1 MKTTVIL
8 SLVTAALGIGACAMA
23 DDNAVDPVVR
33 QIVPNKVEPFAP
45 GAVKCRSGLLAE
57 RFALNRDYLLSLS
70 NDSMLYIFRKQAGL
84 PTPGKPYGGW
94 CSIEGAHWSKNGE
107 FQCDYLSALAI
118 SYAAC
123 GDKRL
128 KSQANEFVVGLA
140 ACQQPDGAIY
150 SGNVSEKHLFF
161 YTIDKWLKGLANAQ
175 HLLGNRQAATIRARL
190 VEWIESEVGLL
201 SDEQLQSLLK
211 EEQGGICEALYDF
224 YAETGQPCHLALARR
239 FEHRSILDPLARGED
254 NLAGIHANTTIPKI
268 LGAARAYELTGD
280 AYYRRVVEKFWG
292 LVAKTRSYATGST
305 SSVELW
311 GKAHAL
317 RAGLLGGNTQE
328 TCVTFNW
335 MRLTRYL
342 WRWTGKAEYADLYE
356 RCLYNGIVAA
366 QDPDRG
372 MVTYFMSLKAGVRE
386 SEDEWLKEQ
395 MGGSRKRF
403 GTLFASFW
411 CCTGTG
417 AMALAGLTD
426 SIYFH
431 GGDTLYVNAFTP
443 SEVQWQ
449 CGKTQVNVSQE
460 TDYPDSDTVRLRVR
474 LSEPTDFAMAL
485 RMPWWAS
492 GNNVIRVNGESVD
505 GDLRP
510 GRFYPVRRTWRD
522 GDTVEL
528 TLPMSL
534 YAQAIDDDPNC
545 VAVMYGPHVM
555 AGLTYFAFQKT
566 FAQEDVKLKG
576 NPKEPQQWL
585 LPVPN
590 RKMMFITKAPD
601 QNVVFIPLYKVV
613 AERYGVYFDMIA
625 P

>member
-1 MKTTVIL
+1 MKTTIALPLIAV
-8 SLVTAALGIGACAMA
+8 ALGVCAYAMA
-23 DDNAVDPVVR
+23 DDNAIDSASR
-33 QIVPNKVEPFAP
+33 KIVPDKVEPFAP
-45 GAVKCRSGLLAE
+45 GAVKCRPGLLAQ
-57 RFALNRDYLLSLS
+57 RFALNRDYLLSLN
-70 NDSMLYIFRKQAGL
+70 NDSLLYFFRKQAGL

-94 CSIEGAHWSKNGE
+94 CTVEGAQSPHNGE

-118 SYAAC
+118 TYAAC
-123 GDKRL
+123 GDQRL
-128 KSQANEFVVGLA
+128 KSQADEFVAGLA
-140 ACQQPDGAIY
+140 ACQKPNGAIY
-150 SGNVSEKHLFF
+150 AGGVSEDHLF
-161 YTIDKWLKGLANAQ
+161 YYMIDKWLKGLANAQ
-175 HLLGNRQAATIRARL
+175 HLLGNQQAATIRARL
-190 VEWIESEVGLL
+190 VGWIESKVGPL
-201 SDEQLQSLLK
+201 SDQQLQALLK

-224 YAETGQPCHLALARR
+224 YADTGRPQHLALARR
-239 FEHRSILDPLARGED
+239 FEHRSVLDPLARGED
-254 NLAGIHANTTIPKI
+254 NLAGLHANTTIPKI
-268 LGAARAYELTGD
+268 CGAARAYELTGD
-280 AYYRRVVEKFWG
+280 AYYRRVVENFWG

-305 SSVELW
+305 SSVEYW
-311 GKAHAL
+311 GKAHVL
-317 RAGLLGGNTQE
+317 RAGLLGATTQE
-328 TCVTFNW
+328 TCVTYNW

-342 WRWTGKAEYADLYE
+342 WRWTGRAEYADMEE
-356 RCLYNGIVAA
+356 RCLYNGIIAA
-366 QDPDRG
+366 QDPVGG
-372 MVTYFMSLKAGVRE
+372 MVTYFMPLKAGVRE
-386 SEDEWLKEQ
+386 PEDTQEGAR
-395 MGGSRKRF
+395 GGSRKKF
-403 GTLFASFW
+403 GARFASFW

-417 AMALAGLTD
+417 AMALAGLAD

-449 CGKTQVNVSQE
+449 RGTKSVNVTQE

-474 LSEPTDFAMAL
+474 LSEPTEFAMAL

-492 GNNVIRVNGESVD
+492 GKNTIRVNGESIG

-510 GRFYPVRRTWRD
+510 GRFCPVQRTWRD

-534 YAQAIDDDPNC
+534 YAQPIDDDPNC

-555 AGLTYFAFQKT
+555 AGLTYLEFQKP

-576 NPKEPQQWL
+576 NPKQPQQWL

-590 RKMMFITKAPD
+590 QKMMFLTKAAD

-613 AERYGVYFDMIA
+613 AERYGVYFDMTK